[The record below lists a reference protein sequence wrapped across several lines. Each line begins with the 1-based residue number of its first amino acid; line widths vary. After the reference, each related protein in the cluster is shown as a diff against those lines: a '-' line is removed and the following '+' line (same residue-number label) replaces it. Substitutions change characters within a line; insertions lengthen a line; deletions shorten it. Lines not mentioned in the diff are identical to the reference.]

1 NKGNAKTD
9 KEAKTGLTYK
19 IQFIAMKKANADFP
33 RLVNIGDI
41 STEFFPN
48 KSVYRYTLG
57 GYDDITVASKDIYKV
72 RKMGFRD
79 AFLAVYENGVRVNT
93 LYHAK

>member
-1 NKGNAKTD
+1 MRKPDVA
-9 KEAKTGLTYK
+9 
-19 IQFIAMKKANADFP
+19 FP
-33 RLVNIGDI
+33 RLANVGTV

-57 GYDDITVASKDIYKV
+57 GYTDINSAAADVYKV

-79 AFLAVYENGVRVNT
+79 AFVAMYRNGVRVNT